1 MHQFVVSWNI
11 SLFLTNV
18 PTYFKEVLKFDVQ
31 SNGLFSSIPYLTVTL
46 VIIISGIL
54 GDRIIASNRFKKNN
68 VRKFFS
74 VLGKVS

>member
-1 MHQFVVSWNI
+1 M
-11 SLFLTNV
+11 
-18 PTYFKEVLKFDVQ
+18 LKFDVQ

-74 VLGKVS
+74 VLGKVSWILNNLSNWKILNISLKIY